1 MSTRFQCEKQ
11 DFNSAYVAA
20 LCQVDIELAIVAVL
34 DAEVSHSDEI
44 IQAFL
49 NKKALNKEIL
59 SKFESRIS
67 SSNLKCHAFSALNN
81 V

>member
-44 IQAFL
+44 I
-49 NKKALNKEIL
+49 
-59 SKFESRIS
+59 
-67 SSNLKCHAFSALNN
+67 
-81 V
+81 